1 MIIFLKYLI
10 IGANVGS
17 GKQQTQLE
25 CHGFVCSSSEDAIII
40 AANLYQAL
48 LETMKKQK
56 MRIQQQQ
63 HQEQQRRKEISAGL
77 DRNSGPSSM
86 SNRKPVDRAPSGRK
100 TPGARPPSRF
110 GRRDTDSESMISRNQ
125 GRVDPPIRPPR
136 RKKLGYSTGGTSGS
150 EYSTSGV
157 AIRVPGSILQRRR
170 SIRSSIRSNRSNR
183 SNRSRVGAVATTGPR
198 SAATKNYGDEEAR
211 APSRSQ
217 NSERRP
223 TQISYNPDGRYRGPQ
238 SLASGG
244 LSRSDSRRSSRRAV
258 VAASTAATRMQY
270 HKQVIFSSAY
280 FGVVF
285 HY

>member
-1 MIIFLKYLI
+1 
-10 IGANVGS
+10 
-17 GKQQTQLE
+17 
-25 CHGFVCSSSEDAIII
+25 
-40 AANLYQAL
+40 
-48 LETMKKQK
+48 

-125 GRVDPPIRPPR
+125 GRVDAPIRPPR

-198 SAATKNYGDEEAR
+198 SVATKNYEDEEVR

-238 SLASGG
+238 SLVSGG

-270 HKQVIFSSAY
+270 HKQVINISISIFLNRCFRAIDISRNINSDEI
-280 FGVVF
+280 F
-285 HY
+285 

>member
-1 MIIFLKYLI
+1 MGENGGNRNDTPGSVRHRFAFLPLI
-10 IGANVGS
+10 SDPVGNDKMRLFHDLDGDHEVELAADSPHPPVFACVMRKMTGNRGNNGSSHGS

-77 DRNSGPSSM
+77 DRNSGPSSL
-86 SNRKPVDRAPSGRK
+86 SNRKSIDRAPSGRK

-125 GRVDPPIRPPR
+125 SRGDPPIRPPR

-183 SNRSRVGAVATTGPR
+183 SNRSRVGAAATTGPR
-198 SAATKNYGDEEAR
+198 SA
-211 APSRSQ
+211 
-217 NSERRP
+217 
-223 TQISYNPDGRYRGPQ
+223 
-238 SLASGG
+238 
-244 LSRSDSRRSSRRAV
+244 
-258 VAASTAATRMQY
+258 TA
-270 HKQVIFSSAY
+270 K
-280 FGVVF
+280 
-285 HY
+285 